1 MWINPTSTEPP
12 APVTILPVQHVRE
25 VQSGYLTMKDT
36 QLGSGSAESGDPTS
50 PPCVPRNSPE
60 GIARLYIIAKQLAEE
75 RKGTT
80 TTSTTTTT
88 VASVDPAAPAVPS
101 DTRTDSDATKA
112 QNGGELPPVVAPN
125 GGELPPVVAPNGSDL
140 PPVIDG
146 PTKPPFNDTTPFNGI
161 DVSEVMELR
170 IVKPLCDY

>member
-1 MWINPTSTEPP
+1 MLRYFHIAILCGLSTARTIRSAEDSKTEAPSTEPP
-12 APVTILPVQHVRE
+12 PATILPVQHVRE

-36 QLGSGSAESGDPTS
+36 QLGSGSAETDDSTS

-60 GIARLYIIAKQLAEE
+60 GIARLYILAKQMAEE
-75 RKGTT
+75 ADRKG
-80 TTSTTTTT
+80 
-88 VASVDPAAPAVPS
+88 VVQVKAPDPTPDP
-101 DTRTDSDATKA
+101 TPKPT
-112 QNGGELPPVVAPN
+112 NGDLPPVV
-125 GGELPPVVAPNGSDL
+125 
-140 PPVIDG
+140 DG